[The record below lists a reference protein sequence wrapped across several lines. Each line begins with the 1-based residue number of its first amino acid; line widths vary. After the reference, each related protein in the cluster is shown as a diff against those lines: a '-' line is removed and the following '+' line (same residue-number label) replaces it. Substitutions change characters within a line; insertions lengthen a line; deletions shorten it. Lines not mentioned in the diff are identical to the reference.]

1 VAAIACRCEHAYGL
15 PLGGEGV
22 LQVDTFTAGRYSL
35 QYPLIF
41 DWMCGCGGGVNAGE
55 GVEGGGVGQVLKRAL
70 EGHFV
75 DIIIMLYVFQQAP
88 CAYSNNST

>member
-1 VAAIACRCEHAYGL
+1 MG
-15 PLGGEGV
+15 
-22 LQVDTFTAGRYSL
+22 AG
-35 QYPLIF
+35 
-41 DWMCGCGGGVNAGE
+41 GGGVNAGE